1 MSVAVNYL
9 ISTDPLL
16 EDIPKAHVALQVLQ
30 QINVSGSLCIEY
42 GSEQSMDGEVHVHNI
57 VKLLCEK
64 VKSSKLEAKV
74 CFVQHYGF
82 VQPVCTTQYN
92 GLNVIFVVN
101 FHTWRTHSS
110 NHGKID

>member
-42 GSEQSMDGEVHVHNI
+42 GSEQSMDGEVNVHSI

-74 CFVQHYGF
+74 CLYGM
-82 VQPVCTTQYN
+82 V
-92 GLNVIFVVN
+92 
-101 FHTWRTHSS
+101 
-110 NHGKID
+110 

>member
-1 MSVAVNYL
+1 M
-9 ISTDPLL
+9 
-16 EDIPKAHVALQVLQ
+16 
-30 QINVSGSLCIEY
+30 SGSLCIEY
-42 GSEQSMDGEVHVHNI
+42 GSEQSMDGEVNVHSI

-92 GLNVIFVVN
+92 GVECHL
-101 FHTWRTHSS
+101 SC
-110 NHGKID
+110 